1 MISGGNQLQRVTN
14 DPCRLH
20 SFAPGG
26 MAEEVEIVF
35 QMLKAIQH
43 MGAVTYVQG
52 DSDTGET
59 TIEGAEDPWHHVLGR
74 GHQADIDVAAL
85 SFPHLGQ
92 HAVEVFQTGHH
103 IDGGAVQLLPNLSRP

>member
-1 MISGGNQLQRVTN
+1 MISGGYQLQWVTD

-20 SFAPGG
+20 SFASGR

-43 MGAVTYVQG
+43 MGTVTYVQC

-59 TIEGAEDPWHHVLGR
+59 TIEAPRIR
-74 GHQADIDVAAL
+74 GTTYL
-85 SFPHLGQ
+85 
-92 HAVEVFQTGHH
+92 AVVT
-103 IDGGAVQLLPNLSRP
+103 RPILM